1 MDSSESFLKTTVERV
16 RAYLDDADFQA
27 KYNDAYLVSHVIM
40 PSMVD
45 VQSRLALNASNNMV
59 LRFNLSIVAGQESYV
74 LPPCVGEILRVVK
87 YSYTDGSSSNG
98 LVEVELRPRGHFSL
112 GGPVWILEGN
122 MISFRPFPAVDVA
135 DMVIEYSS
143 NGDMRPH
150 YHLHSGGTDA
160 NNAYLA
166 TTTTFKFADTPT
178 LGMRDKRLHAYAGQT
193 LRLYGSVYHE
203 ERIIS
208 AYDASTR
215 TATVSRPFT
224 LSATTNYSY
233 EVCPPNSQ
241 AYVEAVTLASA
252 IKLGTWRKVSQSHH
266 ALLVEQYRMAIKT
279 ITDNLSNMQAR
290 TGKSWQKDTV
300 DNPDWRP

>member
-16 RAYLDDADFQA
+16 RAYLDDGDFDA

-45 VQSRLALNASNNMV
+45 VQSRLALNASNNV
-59 LRFNLSIVAGQESYV
+59 LLRFNLSLVANQESYV

-87 YSYTDGSSSNG
+87 YNDPNDGT
-98 LVEVELRPRGHFSL
+98 VATEWRPRNHFSL
-112 GGPVWILEGN
+112 GGPVWILEGS
-122 MISFRPFPAVDVA
+122 MISFRPFPTQNEDI
-135 DMVIEYSS
+135 VIEYSS

-150 YHLHSGGTDA
+150 YHLHSGGTDV

-224 LSATTNYSY
+224 LTAATNYSY

-266 ALLVEQYRMAIKT
+266 ALLIEQYRMAIKT

-290 TGKSWQKDTV
+290 TGKSWTKDTP

>member
-16 RAYLDDADFQA
+16 RAYMDDADFQA

-40 PSMVD
+40 PSLVD
-45 VQSRLALNASNNMV
+45 VQSRLALNASNNV
-59 LRFNLSIVAGQESYV
+59 LLKFNLSMVSGQESYV

-87 YSYTDGSSSNG
+87 YNDLDNG
-98 LVEVELRPRGHFSL
+98 LISLEWRPRGHFSV
-112 GGPVWILEGN
+112 GGPIWILEGN
-122 MISFRPFPAVDVA
+122 MISFRPYPAQDDSV
-135 DMVIEYSS
+135 VIEYSS

-150 YHLHSGGTDA
+150 YHDITTGLSDA
-160 NNAYLA
+160 NNARLV

-193 LRLYGSVYHE
+193 LRLYGSIYHE

-208 AYDASTR
+208 AYNASTR
-215 TATVSRPFT
+215 TATVNRPFT

-233 EVCPPNSQ
+233 EACPPNSQ

-290 TGKSWQKDTV
+290 VGKSWQKDTP